1 MVNGCTEYVH
11 AQVDIYFEPDH
22 VGCAWCPLL
31 ETYSRN
37 MCRKSGE
44 YIIDTRVVGK
54 WCPLNIKNGEKNETN
69 RTFTDA

>member
-22 VGCAWCPLL
+22 VACAYCPAL

-37 MCRKSGE
+37 TCRLSGE
-44 YIIDTRVVGK
+44 YIIDTRTVGK
-54 WCPLNIKNGEKNETN
+54 WCKLNILSGEKNET
-69 RTFTDA
+69 D